1 MKTAEKIYYLVLYRK
16 SLPTAVL
23 AGDWWLLLM
32 KERGG
37 ELQIGGE
44 CW

>member
-23 AGDWWLLLM
+23 AGNWWLLLM

-37 ELQIGGE
+37 ELRIGGE